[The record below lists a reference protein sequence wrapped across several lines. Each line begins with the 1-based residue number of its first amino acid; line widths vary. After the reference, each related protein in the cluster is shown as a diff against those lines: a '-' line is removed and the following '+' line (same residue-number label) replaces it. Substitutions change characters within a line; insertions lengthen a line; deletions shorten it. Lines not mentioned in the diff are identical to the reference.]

1 MRLSLDLMAI
11 IVVVC
16 SRSGISRW
24 RIRNHFPPTLIAA
37 PTPPPPQLP
46 FSSRFFVSFGNWN
59 FTIIFLLLIHSIV
72 YMADL
77 IGAQQQTLP
86 ANHFFI
92 WVTKSRVEDFRGH
105 LAHLNES
112 ETNRA
117 TYLIKERRSHAND
130 SINLGKEWIE
140 VVNSLL
146 FRASGRGKW

>member
-1 MRLSLDLMAI
+1 
-11 IVVVC
+11 
-16 SRSGISRW
+16 
-24 RIRNHFPPTLIAA
+24 
-37 PTPPPPQLP
+37 
-46 FSSRFFVSFGNWN
+46 
-59 FTIIFLLLIHSIV
+59 
-72 YMADL
+72 MADL
-77 IGAQQQTLP
+77 IGTQQQTLP

-92 WVTKSRVEDFRGH
+92 WVTKSRFEDFRGH

-146 FRASGRGKW
+146 FRVAVESDKFTVSRRYEILFLRLKMII